1 MYLIVKLYPYANY
14 FSVSCSSYSWSPK
27 WSVPEDSGPYHSG
40 LRTKFCE
47 SHRKCWWNWFTEGYS
62 LDSCPRFIT
71 NHHNLWFACGFSSEN
86 RHFCSGLKLPSVR
99 KGCPRSSGWLSNAM
113 KRQTTLGHLE
123 IWNHWAAGGQ
133 DGLRWESPWKNPSGW
148 SFSSDLP

>member
-1 MYLIVKLYPYANY
+1 
-14 FSVSCSSYSWSPK
+14 
-27 WSVPEDSGPYHSG
+27 
-40 LRTKFCE
+40 
-47 SHRKCWWNWFTEGYS
+47 
-62 LDSCPRFIT
+62 
-71 NHHNLWFACGFSSEN
+71 
-86 RHFCSGLKLPSVR
+86 
-99 KGCPRSSGWLSNAM
+99 M